1 MWYPWRMALPLPR
14 RQSDITAD
22 WLGEVLRLPVSGI
35 AVRTIAE
42 GAGFMGR
49 LAVVDVE
56 YGSECE
62 GPGSV
67 VVKLPTDDPGGVA
80 LGQML
85 RLWEREARF
94 YLDLAHR
101 LPVRTPRCYW
111 AGGQPESGIF
121 GLVLE
126 DLSAL
131 TNPDQLVGADDGQA
145 RAATEWM
152 GRLHAAESGGGH
164 GARMDWLPAS
174 ATDPMYLGLQ
184 PMLEAV
190 WPVFLANLGDQLPP
204 DTVAVIEASIP
215 SLTANF
221 QAQLLPPTL
230 VHSDFRVDNL
240 FFDGDDVVTL
250 DWQAVAHGQGLYD
263 LAYFL
268 AGSLAV
274 DTRRRLEH
282 ELVARYRE
290 ALAREGVPVPAEDD
304 FFVLYRR
311 TLLYTTGIAAMLLGQ
326 LDFTVNERA
335 AGLAREMARR
345 FFTAAADLDVGEFC
359 PAR

>member
-1 MWYPWRMALPLPR
+1 MMALPLPR
-14 RQSDITAD
+14 RQSDITAE
-22 WLGEVLRLPVSGI
+22 WLGEVLGLPVSGVG
-35 AVRTIAE
+35 VRTIAE

-49 LAVVDVE
+49 LAVVGID
-56 YGSECE
+56 YGSECD
-62 GPGSV
+62 GPPSV

-94 YLDLAHR
+94 YLDLARH

-111 AGGQPESGIF
+111 AGGEPESGIF

-126 DLSAL
+126 DLSTL

-145 RAATEWM
+145 RAAIDWM

-164 GARMDWLPAS
+164 GAATDWLPVS

-190 WPVFLANLGDQLPP
+190 WPVFLANLGDQIPP
-204 DTVAVIEASIP
+204 ETLAVIEASIP
-215 SLTANF
+215 SLTVNF

-240 FFDGDDVVTL
+240 FFDGEEVVTL
-250 DWQAVAHGQGLYD
+250 DWQAVAHGQGLYGQAAPKEVGQVVQA
-263 LAYFL
+263 LPV
-268 AGSLAV
+268 G
-274 DTRRRLEH
+274 H
-282 ELVARYRE
+282 EMVARYRD
-290 ALAREGVPVPAEDD
+290 ALARGGVPVPAEQD
-304 FFVLYRR
+304 FFALYRR
-311 TLLYTTGIAAMLLGQ
+311 TMLYTVGIAAMLLGQ

-335 AGLAREMARR
+335 AQLAREMARR
-345 FFTAAADLDVGEFC
+345 FFTAAADLDVGELD
-359 PAR
+359 PAP